1 KSCSPLL
8 RTKGFKVNPAKA
20 QFLSQSVSFL
30 GMTIGKDGRTPL
42 QEKVIAI
49 QNLPLPTC
57 ASALCSFLGLVNYSR
72 DFIPNY
78 AGIARPLYSLLQKG
92 VEWVW
97 TSQHTKAVEVLKQ
110 ALIQPPAL
118 FCLDAGKLFRLE
130 VAFSDAALSAVLAQD
145 RHGKIYPVAYTRRVL
160 TAVEERFSPCEKAVL
175 ATFWAVKHFTF
186 IVGTQKIILVSKHTP
201 TKYLC
206 SDRIKDGTVSNAHLT
221 HWTLLPKDRILEVSK
236 GPALLL
242 LTTLLYKGETHTCS
256 IPDDLEQREK
266 RQERST
272 RSVKLSL
279 QDGIL
284 VFRKNAESV
293 PLWVVPK
300 AVRSELLYVVHDLP
314 TGGHLGVEMT
324 LQRLQ
329 DVAWWPEMGKD
340 VEHYCNNCI
349 AYAQNTPCRAKKKA
363 KLRSQ
368 RSMGPWNNIWAD
380 YIGPLLRTT
389 KNNKYVLVVVYK
401 FSKWMEAFATR
412 NCTARTTATILV
424 KQVFTRWGL
433 ALSIESDQ
441 GPYFVG
447 GGKLKLLG
455 IEQLH
460 IPYHPQTSGQV
471 ERLNRQLKTM
481 IRKFASNNEKVW
493 GQLLPLFQMCLRTVP
508 SKTTGYLPSEIL
520 MGGDLSVP
528 QQDAIRVDKYITD
541 LRERLLEVNKQV
553 ASNIGNFSQQMKAYY
568 DCDVTATK
576 WNLGDK
582 VVMLNLK
589 EFPLSRRWQGPYA
602 VIDKAGPSIYKLQ

>member
-1 KSCSPLL
+1 SSPRCLVQYVDDILL
-8 RTKGFKVNPAKA
+8 HTSTREDHLNLLEELLTLVENKG
-20 QFLSQSVSFL
+20 
-30 GMTIGKDGRTPL
+30 
-42 QEKVIAI
+42 EKVIAI

-266 RQERST
+266 HQRKWLPITQIFLWTDLLMRMGDHTPVSGSSWRQIPH
-272 RSVKLSL
+272 
-279 QDGIL
+279 G
-284 VFRKNAESV
+284 KNAESV

-380 YIGPLLRTT
+380 YIGP
-389 KNNKYVLVVVYK
+389 
-401 FSKWMEAFATR
+401 
-412 NCTARTTATILV
+412 
-424 KQVFTRWGL
+424 
-433 ALSIESDQ
+433 
-441 GPYFVG
+441 
-447 GGKLKLLG
+447 
-455 IEQLH
+455 
-460 IPYHPQTSGQV
+460 
-471 ERLNRQLKTM
+471 
-481 IRKFASNNEKVW
+481 
-493 GQLLPLFQMCLRTVP
+493 
-508 SKTTGYLPSEIL
+508 
-520 MGGDLSVP
+520 
-528 QQDAIRVDKYITD
+528 
-541 LRERLLEVNKQV
+541 
-553 ASNIGNFSQQMKAYY
+553 
-568 DCDVTATK
+568 
-576 WNLGDK
+576 
-582 VVMLNLK
+582 
-589 EFPLSRRWQGPYA
+589 
-602 VIDKAGPSIYKLQ
+602 